1 MRRILGLVAVNIV
14 LFVVLSLTTPYFF
27 SKDNIIVIVD
37 NMALDVIALSGY
49 TLLLVGGYFD
59 LSVDGIVAITGVTAG
74 LLMVSGVHW
83 AIAVVVSML
92 LALGIG
98 LFNGIVVAKIKVNG
112 LIATLT
118 TWWICI
124 GFSLG
129 LTKALSPYGFPT
141 IFQMFGQ
148 TRLFGFRSI
157 VVYAVV
163 IALVLSVVLHWTKIG
178 SNIYVSGD
186 NRQSAELMGINTT
199 KLGVGMYVLVGGL
212 SGLIGLLVASRL
224 NAASPFAV
232 DGMALR
238 VIAAAV
244 IGGANLSGGKGSI
257 IGGLLGLC
265 LMSILS
271 NAVIQLG
278 VSPYWQKAV
287 LGGILLSAVLLERV
301 RRKQ

>member
-74 LLMVSGVHW
+74 LLMVAGVHW
-83 AIAVVVSML
+83 AIAVTVSML
-92 LALGIG
+92 LAIGIG
-98 LFNGIVVAKIKVNG
+98 AFNGIVVAKIKVNG